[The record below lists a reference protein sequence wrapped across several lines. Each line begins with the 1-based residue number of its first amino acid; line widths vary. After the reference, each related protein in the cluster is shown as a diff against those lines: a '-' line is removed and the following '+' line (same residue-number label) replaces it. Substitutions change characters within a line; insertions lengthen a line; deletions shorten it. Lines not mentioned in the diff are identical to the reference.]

1 MAFAQAILEALGP
14 PAMVT
19 TPTDVAEVI
28 WQAANDE
35 SDRLR
40 SAAGPAA
47 VALAQ
52 VAA

>member
-1 MAFAQAILEALGP
+1 
-14 PAMVT
+14 MVT

-40 SAAGPAA
+40 YAAGPDAE
-47 VALAQ
+47 ALAQ
-52 VAA
+52 AA